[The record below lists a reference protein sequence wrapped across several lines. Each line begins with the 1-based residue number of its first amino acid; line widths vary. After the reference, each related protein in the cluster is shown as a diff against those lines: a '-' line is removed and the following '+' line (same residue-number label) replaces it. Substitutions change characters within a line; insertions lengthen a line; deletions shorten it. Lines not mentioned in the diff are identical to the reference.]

1 MDGENRNKSS
11 GKLLT
16 RSERT
21 ALKRMQREI
30 GYHKKKTEKQK
41 KLMPK
46 LVQMAR
52 AGNERIESE
61 RAFEHNLA
69 VASKHERR
77 VNVKRRWRIYTFAVT
92 AAFVLLLVGYVL
104 YSYIFV
110 INSVTVSGSSRYTP
124 EEILAVAKVEAGD
137 KLFSANINE
146 EDISAA
152 VVKYFPYI
160 KSVKLYRMVPNK
172 VTLEL
177 IEEEPV
183 FLSEIYGQYAL
194 LSEEL
199 RVLELRE
206 TEPVGDYIILRL
218 PEVKS
223 AVAGQVLVFRD
234 DVLSVALRAAEAVA
248 SPVMREGTSVLNI
261 SDRFSIYVSYGGKYK
276 LMIGDINDID
286 LKLSI
291 AFEIMKDEVFATG
304 NRGTIYLEN
313 INSPSVIID
322 NEINLD

>member
-1 MDGENRNKSS
+1 MDGENRKESS

-21 ALKRMQREI
+21 ALKRMQREV
-30 GYHKKKTEKQK
+30 GYHKKKKEKQN

-46 LVQMAR
+46 LVEMAK
-52 AGNERIESE
+52 ASSERIESE

-77 VNVKRRWRIYTFAVT
+77 VNVKRRWRIYTFTVT

-104 YSYIFV
+104 YSYVFV
-110 INSVTVSGSSRYTP
+110 VDSVTVTGSARYTP
-124 EEILAVAKVEAGD
+124 EEILAVANVAVGD
-137 KLFSANINE
+137 KLFSSHLNE
-146 EDISAA
+146 EEISLE

-160 KSVKLYRMVPNK
+160 KSVKLYRTVPDK
-172 VTLEL
+172 VTIEI
-177 IEEEPV
+177 IEEDPV
-183 FLSEIYGQYAL
+183 FISEIYGQYAL
-194 LSEEL
+194 LSAEL
-199 RVLELRE
+199 RVLELCD
-206 TEPVGDYIILRL
+206 TEPAGDYIILRL

-234 DVLSVALRAAEAVA
+234 DVLGVALKAAEAIA
-248 SPVMREGTSVLNI
+248 SPAMREGTTVLNI
-261 SDRFSIYVSYGGKYK
+261 SDRFGIYVSYGGRFK

-286 LKLSI
+286 LKLTI
-291 AFEIMKDEVFATG
+291 AFEIMKDEAFATG
-304 NRGTIYLEN
+304 NKGTIYLEN
-313 INSPSVIID
+313 INSPSAIID